1 MDSYHVL
8 AAHILRALAVSQE
21 DEDSFSTPTLESLT
35 EDLEVRRADVRSAL
49 SELHREG
56 LVDIARMRLTMTGL
70 ALATAFTR
78 AKLAPL
84 RSSIPLDRPSYAA

>member
-1 MDSYHVL
+1 MNSYHVL

-21 DEDSFSTPTLESLT
+21 DEDSFDTPTLAGLT
-35 EDLEVRRADVRSAL
+35 ADLGVRRADVRTTL

-70 ALATAFTR
+70 ALGTAFRR

-84 RSSIPLDRPSYAA
+84 RNLPADRASHAA

>member
-8 AAHILRALAVSQE
+8 AAHILRALAISQE

-35 EDLEVRRADVRSAL
+35 EELEVRRADVRTTL

-56 LVDIARMRLTMTGL
+56 LVDVARMRLTMTGL

-78 AKLAPL
+78 SNLAPI
-84 RSSIPLDRPSYAA
+84 RRNIPLDRPSYAA